1 MRKRCPWL
9 YAGETIGGGVLLP
22 RPARG
27 WNRLAAN
34 LLLGIAVAL
43 AGCRGASG
51 AAQSHRVVPAVT
63 VVHPMRRDMARHV
76 TMTGDVLGI
85 RQAELTA
92 KVPGFID
99 KIYVDRGSFVHEGQL
114 LATLTYPEQEALY
127 KKAKANLE
135 LAELNYNRMQKLAT
149 LHVVAQQDL
158 DNARANYQAAKDDLE
173 SQETLYSYRNMK
185 APFDG
190 YIIRRNFD
198 PGHLLTINGGDAS
211 PLFVIADTSTARI
224 FVYVPEEDIA
234 VIRTGANVGVTTDAY
249 PGRIFRGTV
258 TRIAQGLDPATRTMQ
273 TEIDI
278 ANPEGE
284 LKPGMFARVD
294 LQLYS
299 HPNTLTLPAG
309 AVLRGEDGSYV
320 YTVSGGRTHRSKVRT
335 GLQEGDT
342 VEVTGG
348 LKDDAQVVSSGWELL
363 DDNLP
368 VRVAPS
374 QGGSS
379 RAHPD

>member
-1 MRKRCPWL
+1 
-9 YAGETIGGGVLLP
+9 V
-22 RPARG
+22 
-27 WNRLAAN
+27 
-34 LLLGIAVAL
+34 
-43 AGCRGASG
+43 
-51 AAQSHRVVPAVT
+51 
-63 VVHPMRRDMARHV
+63 RRDMARHI

-99 KIYVDRGSFVHEGQL
+99 KIYVDRGSLVHEGQL

-127 KKAKANLE
+127 KKARANLD
-135 LAELNYNRMQKLAT
+135 LAELNYNRMQKLAQ

-158 DNARANYQAAKDDLE
+158 DNARATYQAAKDDLE
-173 SQETLYSYRNMK
+173 SQATLYSYRHIK

-198 PGHLLTINGGDAS
+198 PGHLLAVSGGDTS

-224 FVYVPEEDIA
+224 FVYVPEEDIGVLRA
-234 VIRTGANVGVTTDAY
+234 GTDVAVTTDAY
-249 PGRIFRGTV
+249 PGRKFRGTV
-258 TRIAQGLDPATRTMQ
+258 TRIAQGLDSATRTMQ
-273 TEIDI
+273 TEIDL

-284 LKPGMFARVD
+284 LKPGMFARVN

-299 HPNTLTLPAG
+299 HPRALTLPAG
-309 AVLRGEDGSYV
+309 AVLRGENGSFV
-320 YTVSGGRTHRSKVRT
+320 YTVSHGRAHRTPVQT

-342 VEVTGG
+342 IEISGG
-348 LKDDAQVVSSGWELL
+348 LPDGAQVVSSGWELL

-368 VRVAPS
+368 VRVALT
-374 QGGSS
+374 QEGS
-379 RAHPD
+379 RQATP

>member
-1 MRKRCPWL
+1 MTEHQLFRPRSGFRWGSL
-9 YAGETIGGGVLLP
+9 GIVVLLG
-22 RPARG
+22 A
-27 WNRLAAN
+27 
-34 LLLGIAVAL
+34 AVAS
-43 AGCRGASG
+43 GCRGSDSAVP
-51 AAQSHRVVPAVT
+51 ARRAIPAVT
-63 VVHPMRRDMARHV
+63 VVHPTRRDMTRHV

-99 KIYVDRGSFVHEGQL
+99 KIYVDRGTFVHEGQL

-135 LAELNYNRMQKLAT
+135 LAELNYNRMRKLAN

-158 DNARANYQAAKDDLE
+158 DNARASYQAAKDDLE
-173 SQETLYSYRNMK
+173 SQETLYSYRNMR

-198 PGHLLTINGGDAS
+198 PGHLLTISGGDTS

-224 FVYVPEEDIA
+224 FVYVPEEDIG

-249 PGRIFRGTV
+249 TGRIFRGTV

-273 TEIDI
+273 TEIDL

-320 YTVSGGRTHRSKVRT
+320 YTVSGGRAHRNRVQT

-342 VEVTGG
+342 VEVTRGINE
-348 LKDDAQVVSSGWELL
+348 DAQVVSSGWELL

-368 VRVAPS
+368 VRVAGS
-374 QGGSS
+374 QGDS
-379 RAHPD
+379 RQGTP